1 MLDEKLNTGGVTP
14 EEITASIVAEAAN
27 AAAKTVSEAAVAAAV
42 LIAKENNMA
51 LTAIAVLQADMTN
64 VKLQQASFEKEINK
78 KVDNLKPE
86 FEKIGCKLDE
96 LTLGRPTWTVA
107 LILGGLLSLCVGLIT
122 FVVTIV

>member
-1 MLDEKLNTGGVTP
+1 MADDGQYNGTH
-14 EEITASIVAEAAN
+14 EELTASIVAEAAS
-27 AAAKTVSEAAVAAAV
+27 AAAKTVSEAAVAAAL
-42 LIAKENNMA
+42 LIAKENSTA

-64 VKLQQASFEKEINK
+64 VKNQQVNFEKEINK
-78 KVDNLKPE
+78 KVDLLKPE

-107 LILGGLLSLCVGLIT
+107 MIMGGLLSLCVGLIT